1 MTVETATSLYLLY
14 LVMPVWLAAWFCD
27 WLCHRASGIAESS
40 GWRESVI
47 HVLMLGQ
54 AGTAVLLGL
63 VFEINALVLAIML
76 AAFVLHEVT
85 AHWDVVY
92 AWRRRV
98 ITPT

>member
-14 LVMPVWLAAWFCD
+14 LVMPVWLAAGFCD